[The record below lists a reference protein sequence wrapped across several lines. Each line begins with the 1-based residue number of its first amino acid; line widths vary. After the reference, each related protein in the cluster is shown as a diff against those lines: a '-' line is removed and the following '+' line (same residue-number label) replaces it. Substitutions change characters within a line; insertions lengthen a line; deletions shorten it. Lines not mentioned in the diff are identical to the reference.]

1 MRTLKNTFYVSIDT
15 AEDEFVKREDGS
27 NTGLIWLEGS
37 SFSKYQFRNQK
48 ATIAVV
54 PEHYDLTTETAY
66 GKLPLM
72 NVELKVGDTVYVNHF
87 TADKDFEEI
96 VDGKPLYR
104 ILYSQIF
111 ILERDGALIPL
122 HTYNLVEPIPQ
133 DEMQISES
141 GIIVSLNVK
150 YVTEKDANG
159 KDYQKTVNE
168 RFIRGRGIIRA
179 VGKLSQ
185 DVLGIK
191 EGDTAILLPSCE
203 YEMVIDNK
211 MYWRVPMEFIVAVNN
226 E

>member
-1 MRTLKNTFYVSIDT
+1 MK
-15 AEDEFVKREDGS
+15 
-27 NTGLIWLEGS
+27 
-37 SFSKYQFRNQK
+37 
-48 ATIAVV
+48 
-54 PEHYDLTTETAY
+54 
-66 GKLPLM
+66 
-72 NVELKVGDTVYVNHF
+72 
-87 TADKDFEEI
+87 
-96 VDGKPLYR
+96 
-104 ILYSQIF
+104 
-111 ILERDGALIPL
+111 
-122 HTYNLVEPIPQ
+122 
-133 DEMQISES
+133 ISES

-168 RFIRGRGIIRA
+168 RFVKGRGIVRA

-191 EGDTAILLPSCE
+191 EGDKVVLLPSCE